1 MPIGLPL
8 WIFCCE
14 ITLIGISTLILNMRF
29 ASSSSDFWKECN
41 DLFSYLPIEIVK
53 LKPREILSLQNQEIY
68 YPRVNSLISPK
79 GKIHSSISKLQGG
92 SSERRST
99 PRAKGVPCSNIK
111 RCLERKSQT
120 SEIVR
125 SCEGTAND
133 LGRLRI
139 RLQLDYLFVK
149 NLCIIKAVVKAE
161 SYCCTSFFFV
171 ALHVT
176 MTCPWCNSRWH
187 WKGKRITGYPRTT
200 ECPSIDSCFRCK
212 LKMTYTHPLPPFLL
226 RVHQGIL

>member
-14 ITLIGISTLILNMRF
+14 IALIGISTLILNMRF
-29 ASSSSDFWKECN
+29 ASSSSVFWKECN
-41 DLFSYLPIEIVK
+41 DLFFIFAYRN
-53 LKPREILSLQNQEIY
+53 REIKTTRNTFSTTDREIY

-111 RCLERKSQT
+111 RCLERNSQT

-125 SCEGTAND
+125 GCEGTAND

-161 SYCCTSFFFV
+161 RYCCTSFFFV
-171 ALHVT
+171 A
-176 MTCPWCNSRWH
+176 
-187 WKGKRITGYPRTT
+187 
-200 ECPSIDSCFRCK
+200 
-212 LKMTYTHPLPPFLL
+212 
-226 RVHQGIL
+226 